1 MDLAGYRLTPVKKES
16 LYYSN
21 LTELW
26 FQSVC
31 LRLGI
36 FQYKFNLSAIQGLGC
51 WPKWQQDWAV
61 GINKLSSEQKENN
74 WEQTSNIKLISLLK
88 FENETNWRNQVNKI
102 FLACEHPY

>member
-1 MDLAGYRLTPVKKES
+1 MPGKRQS

-31 LRLGI
+31 LRSEIL
-36 FQYKFNLSAIQGLGC
+36 QYKFNLSAIQGLGW
-51 WPKWQQDWAV
+51 WPKWQQDQAL

-74 WEQTSNIKLISLLK
+74 WEQTSNIKLTSLLK

-102 FLACEHPY
+102 FLACEHTY